1 MGHLVKNDM
10 QPPVADIDVGTPV
23 KKLLHF
29 GRDVGVFR
37 NMKTPNLTDLAA
49 SLPASVPFVGPE
61 TLERA
66 KGQTFAA
73 RLGANESVFGP
84 SPKAVEAMARAALEA
99 WQYGDPENHDLKE
112 ALADHHS
119 ISPECIVVGE
129 GIDGLLGYL
138 VRLLVGQDDPVVTSL
153 GAYPTFNYHVAG
165 FGARLVT
172 VPYRDDAEDPEA
184 LAAAAMEECARLV
197 YLSNPDNPMGSWL
210 TADRLATLLD
220 ALPQG
225 CLLCLDEA
233 YGEFAPPDAIL
244 PLDPSDRRLI
254 RFRTFSKAYG
264 LAGLRIGYAI
274 APPEVAAAYDR
285 VRNHFGVN
293 RLAQAAAIAAL
304 ADQSHLAQVLADTA
318 AARREIERIAHTNGL
333 TPLPSATNFVAVD
346 CGGDGARAR
355 AVLQGL
361 LARDVFVR
369 MPGIAPLDRCIRIG
383 AGTPADLRLLA
394 EALPAALANTMTDTP
409 HPAT

>member
-1 MGHLVKNDM
+1 MTAPL
-10 QPPVADIDVGTPV
+10 TP
-23 KKLLHF
+23 
-29 GRDVGVFR
+29 
-37 NMKTPNLTDLAA
+37 LAA
-49 SLPASVPFVGPE
+49 ALPATVPFVGPE
-61 TLERA
+61 QQERDR
-66 KGQTFAA
+66 GSPFRA
-73 RLGANESVFGP
+73 RIGANESPFGP
-84 SPKAVEAMARAALEA
+84 SPRAIAAIREAAAES
-99 WQYGDPENHDLKE
+99 WQYADPTCHDLKT
-112 ALADHHS
+112 ALADRLGLAPDCLV
-119 ISPECIVVGE
+119 IGE
-129 GIDGLLGYL
+129 GIDGLLGL
-138 VRLLVGQDDPVVTSL
+138 TVRLFAGPGDVVVTSA

-172 VPYRDDAEDPEA
+172 APYRDDAEDPEA

-210 TADRLATLLD
+210 TADRLAALLD
-220 ALPQG
+220 ALPPG

-233 YGEFAPPDAIL
+233 YGEFAPTDAIL
-244 PLDPSDRRLI
+244 PLDPTDRRLI

-293 RLAQAAAIAAL
+293 RLAQAAGIAAL
-304 ADQSHLAQVLADTA
+304 ADQPHLAQVLADTA
-318 AARREIERIAHTNGL
+318 AARREIERIARTNGL

-346 CGGDGARAR
+346 CGADGARAR

-383 AGTPADLRLLA
+383 AGTPANLRLLA
-394 EALPAALANTMTDTP
+394 EALPGALAATQAETAIDTP
-409 HPAT
+409 HAT